1 MDHNSWSSNN
11 YPIRWFITIVWYGF
25 FCCLWCPVDG
35 LSKEGLIFLRLP
47 VWHNVTSPSDPCFSS
62 HSVLSPQCHFTL
74 KELTIQGHHFAEETS
89 AWAREAASLTNQ
101 PTGIAREQ
109 VRVRRFISFYFL
121 QFFFF
126 SFRST
131 RFSVALWQTPLTLA
145 SSLSC
150 SLSLLVIYGFSAP
163 TLLCASKGA
172 SGKCHFKLHTAR
184 KSQAPSEQ

>member
-126 SFRST
+126 FFPFHPLFCSSLTNTPYPGKLPLLLPFPACHIWFQCANLALRLQGSFRQ
-131 RFSVALWQTPLTLA
+131 V
-145 SSLSC
+145 SL
-150 SLSLLVIYGFSAP
+150 
-163 TLLCASKGA
+163 
-172 SGKCHFKLHTAR
+172 
-184 KSQAPSEQ
+184 